1 MQISNSAIFGRLLK
15 KLETVKASET
25 VSRHRPRAGG
35 ASPAVAG
42 RWEVGG
48 GREGGIF
55 CGRIGRQLGP
65 GVGVW
70 EVEDGRTQPTPP
82 RLRLKDS
89 TTQTKVYLSGI
100 RPDVMI

>member
-1 MQISNSAIFGRLLK
+1 MQRSNSAIFAPFLK
-15 KLETVKASET
+15 KLETVKDSET

-48 GREGGIF
+48 IFGGRS
-55 CGRIGRQLGP
+55 GRQLGP

-70 EVEDGRTQPTPP
+70 EVEDGMGGHSQRH
-82 RLRLKDS
+82 
-89 TTQTKVYLSGI
+89 
-100 RPDVMI
+100 

>member
-1 MQISNSAIFGRLLK
+1 MERSNSAIFVPLLK

-42 RWEVGG
+42 RWEV
-48 GREGGIF
+48 GGIF

-100 RPDVMI
+100 RLDVMT

>member
-1 MQISNSAIFGRLLK
+1 MQRSNSAIYCRLLK
-15 KLETVKASET
+15 KLETVKDSET
-25 VSRHRPRAGG
+25 ESRHRPGAGG

-42 RWEVGG
+42 RWKVEVGG
-48 GREGGIF
+48 IF
-55 CGRIGRQLGP
+55 GGRIGRQLGP

-100 RPDVMI
+100 RLDVMT